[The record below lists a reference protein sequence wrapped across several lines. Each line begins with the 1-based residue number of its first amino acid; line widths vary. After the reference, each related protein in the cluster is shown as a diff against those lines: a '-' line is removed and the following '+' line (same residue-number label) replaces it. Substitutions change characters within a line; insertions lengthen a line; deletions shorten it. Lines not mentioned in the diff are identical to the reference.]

1 MEHVTCKQVVE
12 LCCTIDDMTAE
23 ALAFAAERLY
33 VYGALDVS
41 YTPVTMKKSRPGT
54 LMTVI
59 CKPEDEECLA
69 QAVMRETT
77 TIGVR
82 ARSCRKY
89 HMEPSIRMAET
100 TYGPVRVKCADG
112 YGLHKEKPE
121 YEDVAAIARKMELP
135 FQTVWEDILRQI

>member
-1 MEHVTCKQVVE
+1 MSELTIKRVIE

-33 VYGALDVS
+33 EQGALDVS

-59 CKPEDEECLA
+59 CKPEDEERMA
-69 QAVMRETT
+69 VAVMRETT
-77 TIGVR
+77 TLGVR
-82 ARSCRKY
+82 AKECRKY
-89 HMEPSIRMAET
+89 HLMPSVRTVET
-100 TYGPVRVKCADG
+100 PYGPVRVKCADG
-112 YGLHKEKPE
+112 YDLHKEKPE
-121 YEDVAAIARKMELP
+121 YEDVAAIARKTGQP